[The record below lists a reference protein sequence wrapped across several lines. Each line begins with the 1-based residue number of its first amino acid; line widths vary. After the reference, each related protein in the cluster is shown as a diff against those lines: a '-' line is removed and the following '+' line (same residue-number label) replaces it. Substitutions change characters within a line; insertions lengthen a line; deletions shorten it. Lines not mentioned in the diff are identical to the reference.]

1 MQTTSANR
9 KGTDH
14 LILKRWQFWLGGG
27 VSVGLLLLLLYQ
39 VDMGELTN
47 ALRDANYYLLAPS
60 VAVYFIAVLFRAVR
74 WRYLL
79 APMGVFAIGRLYP
92 VVVIGYMANN
102 LLPVRLGELVR
113 SYYLAR
119 RENINTSSTLGTIAV
134 ERVYDGITLLAFAA
148 LAAPWL
154 LMLGEFDGAADVSRA
169 TGIIFLAAT
178 IVAFAVLLT
187 VFTLLGSSPTFADR
201 MEGWLNI
208 VPGGLRPK
216 VKGLFRTFVAGLAVL
231 SSPSKH
237 LALFLYSLPVWL
249 LEGSMYFMLAYSFGI
264 DEHFDSVGVLLLV
277 VLLLTATSNLATSIP
292 SAIGGIG
299 PFEIVAQQT
308 LVSLGVGA
316 SLAGAYS
323 GFVHLVALWL
333 PVNLAGL
340 ALLWKNNLS
349 FREMTAASRSS
360 NLESAPELAG
370 ESAGEDD

>member
-1 MQTTSANR
+1 MITT
-9 KGTDH
+9 K
-14 LILKRWQFWLGGG
+14 WQFWLGGG
-27 VSVGLLLLLLYQ
+27 VSVALLLLLLYQ
-39 VDMGELTN
+39 VDMGDLKD

-60 VAVYFIAVLFRAVR
+60 IVVYFFAVLFRALR

-79 APMGVFAIGRLYP
+79 APMGLFPVGRLYP

-119 RENINTSSTLGTIAV
+119 RENVNTSSALATIAV
-134 ERVYDGITLLAFAA
+134 ERVYDGTTLLAFAA
-148 LAAPWL
+148 LSAPWL
-154 LMLGEFDGAADVSRA
+154 LLLGEFDGAADVSR
-169 TGIIFLAAT
+169 TNGVIFMVGI
-178 IVAFAVLLT
+178 IVAFALMLA
-187 VFTLLGSSPTFADR
+187 VFTLLSTSPAFATR
-201 MEGWLNI
+201 VEGWLNI
-208 VPGGLRPK
+208 VPAGPRPK
-216 VKGLFRTFVAGLAVL
+216 VKEIFRTFVAGLAVL
-231 SSPSKH
+231 NSPSKH
-237 LALFLYSLPVWL
+237 FALFVYSLPVWL

-308 LVSLGVGA
+308 LMSLGVGA

-333 PVNLAGL
+333 PVNIAGL

-349 FREMTAASRSS
+349 LREISAASRSDS
-360 NLESAPELAG
+360 IGPTPKL
-370 ESAGEDD
+370 AGEDD

>member
-1 MQTTSANR
+1 
-9 KGTDH
+9 

-27 VSVGLLLLLLYQ
+27 VSFGLLLLLLYQ

-79 APMGVFAIGRLYP
+79 APMGVFPVGRLYP

-154 LMLGEFDGAADVSRA
+154 LMLGEFDGAADVSWA

-178 IVAFAVLLT
+178 VVAFAVLLT
-187 VFTLLGSSPTFADR
+187 VFTLLGSSPTFAGR
-201 MEGWLNI
+201 MEGWLDI
-208 VPGGLRPK
+208 VPGRLRPK

-277 VLLLTATSNLATSIP
+277 VLLITATSNLATSIP

-308 LVSLGVGA
+308 LMSLGVGA

-349 FREMTAASRSS
+349 FREMSAASRSS
-360 NLESAPELAG
+360 NLESDPELAG

>member
-1 MQTTSANR
+1 
-9 KGTDH
+9 
-14 LILKRWQFWLGGG
+14 LIINKWQFWLGGG

-39 VDMGELTN
+39 VDMGEVKD
-47 ALRDANYYLLAPS
+47 ALRDADYFLLAPS
-60 VAVYFIAVLFRAVR
+60 IVVYFIAVFFRAVR

-79 APMGVFAIGRLYP
+79 TPMGLFPVRRLYP

-102 LLPVRLGELVR
+102 LLPVRLGEFVR
-113 SYYLAR
+113 SYFLAR
-119 RENINTSSTLGTIAV
+119 RENVKATSALGTIAV

-154 LMLGEFDGAADVSRA
+154 LLLGEFDGAADVSRTA
-169 TGIIFLAAT
+169 GMLFLAAT

-187 VFTLLGSSPTFADR
+187 VFTLLGSSPAFADR

-208 VPGGLRPK
+208 VPAGPRPK
-216 VKGLFRTFVAGLAVL
+216 AKELFRTFVAGLAVL

-237 LALFLYSLPVWL
+237 LALFFYSLPVWL

-277 VLLLTATSNLATSIP
+277 VLLLTATSNLATSVP

-308 LVSLGVGA
+308 LMALGVGA
-316 SLAGAYS
+316 SLAVAYS

-333 PVNLAGL
+333 PVNIAGL

-349 FREMTAASRSS
+349 LREMSSASRADS
-360 NLESAPELAG
+360 LESATGLAG
-370 ESAGEDD
+370 EPIVETPGEVD

>member
-1 MQTTSANR
+1 MFIN
-9 KGTDH
+9 K
-14 LILKRWQFWLGGG
+14 WQFWLGGA
-27 VSVGLLLLLLYQ
+27 VSVGLLLLLFYQ
-39 VDMGELTN
+39 VDLGELKD
-47 ALRDANYYLLAPS
+47 ALRDANYFLLAPS
-60 VAVYFIAVLFRAVR
+60 IAVYFIAVLFRAVR

-79 APMGVFAIGRLYP
+79 APMELIPVGRLYP

-119 RENINTSSTLGTIAV
+119 REKLNTSSALATIAV
-134 ERVYDGITLLAFAA
+134 ERVYDGITLLAFAV

-154 LMLGEFDGAADVSRA
+154 LLLGEFDGAADISRT
-169 TGIIFLAAT
+169 TGVIFLAAA
-178 IVAFAVLLT
+178 IAAFAVLLA
-187 VFTLLGSSPTFADR
+187 VFTLLGSSPAFASR
-201 MEGWLNI
+201 MEGLLNI
-208 VPGGLRPK
+208 VPPGPRPK
-216 VKGLFRTFVAGLAVL
+216 IKAFFWTFVAGLAVL
-231 SSPSKH
+231 NSPSKH
-237 LALFLYSLPVWL
+237 LVLFVYSLPVWL

-264 DEHFDSVGVLLLV
+264 DQHFDSVGVLLLV
-277 VLLLTATSNLATSIP
+277 VLLLTATSNLATSVP

-308 LVSLGVGA
+308 LMALGVGA

-349 FREMTAASRSS
+349 LREMTAASRSS

>member
-1 MQTTSANR
+1 LFIN
-9 KGTDH
+9 K
-14 LILKRWQFWLGGG
+14 WQFWLGGA
-27 VSVGLLLLLLYQ
+27 VSAGLLLLLLYQ
-39 VDMGELTN
+39 VDLGELKD
-47 ALRDANYYLLAPS
+47 ALRDANYFLLAPS
-60 VAVYFIAVLFRAVR
+60 IAVYFVAVLFRAVR

-79 APMGVFAIGRLYP
+79 APMGLIPVGRLYP

-113 SYYLAR
+113 SYFLAR
-119 RENINTSSTLGTIAV
+119 RENVNTSSALATIAV
-134 ERVYDGITLLAFAA
+134 ERVYDGITLLAFST

-154 LMLGEFDGAADVSRA
+154 LLLGEFDGAADVSRT

-178 IVAFAVLLT
+178 IAAFGVLLA
-187 VFTLLGSSPTFADR
+187 VFTLLGSSPAFAAR
-201 MEGWLNI
+201 M
-208 VPGGLRPK
+208 GGLLNFVPTGPRPK
-216 VKGLFRTFVAGLAVL
+216 IKGFYWTFVAGLAVL
-231 SSPSKH
+231 NSPSKH

-277 VLLLTATSNLATSIP
+277 VLLLTATSNLATSVP

-308 LVSLGVGA
+308 LMALGVGA

-333 PVNLAGL
+333 PVNVAGL

-349 FREMTAASRSS
+349 LREMSAASRADSFEPTS
-360 NLESAPELAG
+360 GLAG
-370 ESAGEDD
+370 ESAGERD

>member
-1 MQTTSANR
+1 M
-9 KGTDH
+9 
-14 LILKRWQFWLGGG
+14 ILKRWQFWLGGG
-27 VSVGLLLLLLYQ
+27 VSIGLLLILLYQ
-39 VDMGELTN
+39 VDMGELKN

-60 VAVYFIAVLFRAVR
+60 VAVYFVAVLFRAVR

-79 APMGVFAIGRLYP
+79 APMGVFAVGRLYP
-92 VVVIGYMANN
+92 VVIIGYMANN

-119 RENINTSSTLGTIAV
+119 RENINTSSALGTIAV
-134 ERVYDGITLLAFAA
+134 ERVYDGITLLAFAT

-169 TGIIFLAAT
+169 TGVIFLAAT

-187 VFTLLGSSPTFADR
+187 VFTLLGSSPTFAGR

-208 VPGGLRPK
+208 VPAGLRPR

-308 LVSLGVGA
+308 LMSLGVGA

-323 GFVHLVALWL
+323 GFLHLVALWL

-360 NLESAPELAG
+360 NLGSAAELAG
-370 ESAGEDD
+370 ESAVGDD